1 MSRYHDHIWKVVVN
15 LFIFA
20 VMLWAS
26 LWVFDALQSFITP
39 KSEPIEQP
47 KIHKP
52 PLPKL
57 NEYEPKEKIRAYV
70 TGYNSHPSQTS
81 GDPCV
86 GAGGY
91 ICGRTDVVACPRR
104 YELGTKVKINGKEYE
119 CLDRLSRKYDAR
131 FDLFCDQDFECP
143 YEVTGWEEVE
153 IL

>member
-1 MSRYHDHIWKVVVN
+1 MRDSFWFIVKYTLAILLLIWSILWGIN
-15 LFIFA
+15 A
-20 VMLWAS
+20 VTGFVKPVS
-26 LWVFDALQSFITP
+26 
-39 KSEPIEQP
+39 KPIDKNNPP
-47 KIHKP
+47 KIYKP

-131 FDLFCDQDFECP
+131 FDLFCDQDFKCP
-143 YEVTGWEEVE
+143 YEVTGWKEVE